1 MTNHARWFS
10 GSHSRTSGGNTKRL
24 LAIAR
29 QEVLR
34 HAEIVLNP
42 PDSSDFARQP
52 QAKPAAAGRLCG
64 TTTHGE
70 RLRFGAHMTRERR
83 RRAATSAVRARGVPR
98 MRARSSAAIL
108 A

>member
-52 QAKPAAAGRLCG
+52 RLTAAAGR
-64 TTTHGE
+64 TAR
-70 RLRFGAHMTRERR
+70 RLLVSMQGGSGSWVSRR
-83 RRAATSAVRARGVPR
+83 RENSDRAPDSGPDAL
-98 MRARSSAAIL
+98 L
-108 A
+108 AGA